1 VLLFRPHKTALPAHA
16 SVGAVFLATNLRVQT
31 YQHRTQ
37 LRTGED
43 SGWVVFPLEGSGEVG
58 DRGPPIEFGEEE
70 RGMVKW
76 LQRWWRRSLEKG
88 KGKEVVVNGEKE
100 VNGNG
105 GEVNRNAHVKPKMK
119 YKARRGGGKVVNL
132 NR

>member
-1 VLLFRPHKTALPAHA
+1 M
-16 SVGAVFLATNLRVQT
+16 
-31 YQHRTQ
+31 
-37 LRTGED
+37 
-43 SGWVVFPLEGSGEVG
+43 EGVG
-58 DRGPPIEFGEEE
+58 DVGPPVEFGEEE
-70 RGMVKW
+70 REMVKW
-76 LQRWWRRSLEKG
+76 LQWWWRRSLEKG

-105 GEVNRNAHVKPKMK
+105 REVNGHAHVKPKMK